1 MSAVCARRNR
11 RWMNRIR
18 NRCRE
23 ANLDAL
29 FLYEWP
35 EPRTNCDVSM
45 LHLSQIGP
53 VNPGKSIKNYYRHH
67 VSAIFYCTPTILQ
80 ATSVVYWHQGT
91 LLLYDH
97 VLISNVQA
105 LAGSS
110 SSVPVKWNKQKPS
123 SLLEYC
129 RIPFF
134 ITYSWISQSML
145 SRFLLTGCSLST
157 FLTSKSMK
165 CQSHEQFPAIVY
177 TKQ

>member
-1 MSAVCARRNR
+1 
-11 RWMNRIR
+11 MNRIR
-18 NRCRE
+18 KLLQRGQSWC
-23 ANLDAL
+23 LL
-29 FLYEWP
+29 FVWVAWTQDQLWCVNASFVKDWP
-35 EPRTNCDVSM
+35 RKPRKE
-45 LHLSQIGP
+45 H
-53 VNPGKSIKNYYRHH
+53 KNYLICHCTH
-67 VSAIFYCTPTILQ
+67 QSSAIFYCTPTILQ

-97 VLISNVQA
+97 VLISTVQA

-129 RIPFF
+129 RVPFF

-145 SRFLLTGCSLST
+145 SRFLLTGRSLST

-165 CQSHEQFPAIVY
+165 RQSHEQFPAIVY